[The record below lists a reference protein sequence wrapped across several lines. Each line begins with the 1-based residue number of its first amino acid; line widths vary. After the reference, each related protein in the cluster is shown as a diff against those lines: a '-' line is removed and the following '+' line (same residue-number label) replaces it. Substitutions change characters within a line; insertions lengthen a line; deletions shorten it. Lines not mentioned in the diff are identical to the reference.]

1 MSEETET
8 VETVVNDEPQGESV
22 ESQDLASQLEE
33 WKSHSRTWEARAKAA
48 KADAEKWREYE
59 QSQKTVEER
68 RAEELAQ
75 IQRELEAERTARLRL
90 EIAADRG
97 ITGEALTLLDG
108 STREEIEAKADA
120 LQALIA
126 SQQKAKIPAP
136 DPLQGRP
143 VQGSTSTADQ
153 FAAALD
159 GLL

>member
-1 MSEETET
+1 MSEEIET
-8 VETVVNDEPQGESV
+8 VEVAEVVEPNGETV
-22 ESQDLASQLEE
+22 ESNDLTAQLEE
-33 WKSHSRTWEARAKAA
+33 WKSHSRTWESRAKAA
-48 KADAEKWREYE
+48 KADADKWREYE

-68 RAEELAQ
+68 RAEQLAEV
-75 IQRELEAERTARLRL
+75 QRELEAERTARLRL

-126 SQQKAKIPAP
+126 SQQKSKTPAP
-136 DPLQGRP
+136 DLLQGRP

>member
-1 MSEETET
+1 MSEQEQT
-8 VETVVNDEPQGESV
+8 VESVEVDEPQGESV
-22 ESQDLASQLEE
+22 ESHETATEID
-33 WKSHSRTWEARAKAA
+33 WKAKSRLWEKRAKDAHV
-48 KADAEKWREYE
+48 DAEKWREYE

-75 IQRELEAERTARLRL
+75 VQRELEAERTARLRL

-126 SQQKAKIPAP
+126 SQNKPKQPAV
-136 DPLQGRP
+136 DPLQGRAS
-143 VQGSTSTADQ
+143 QAAITTADQ

>member
-1 MSEETET
+1 MSEQEVT
-8 VETVVNDEPQGESV
+8 VEPVEVEEPQGESV
-22 ESQDLASQLEE
+22 ESNESASEID
-33 WKSHSRTWEARAKAA
+33 WKAKSRLWESRAKAQ
-48 KADAEKWREYE
+48 KADADKWREYE

-75 IQRELEAERTARLRL
+75 TQRELEAERTARLRL

-126 SQQKAKIPAP
+126 SQNKSKTPAP

-143 VQGSTSTADQ
+143 VHANTTTADQ
-153 FAAALD
+153 FAAAMN

>member
-1 MSEETET
+1 MSDQEET
-8 VETVVNDEPQGESV
+8 VEVVEVDEPQGESV
-22 ESQDLASQLEE
+22 ESHENTSEID
-33 WKSHSRTWEARAKAA
+33 WKAKSRLWESRAKAQ
-48 KADAEKWREYE
+48 KADADKWREYE

-68 RAEELAQ
+68 RAEQLAEV
-75 IQRELEAERTARLRL
+75 QRELEAERTARLRL

-120 LQALIA
+120 LQTLIA
-126 SQQKAKIPAP
+126 SQTKPKAPAL

-143 VQGSTSTADQ
+143 AQASTSTADQ
-153 FAAALD
+153 FAEAIG